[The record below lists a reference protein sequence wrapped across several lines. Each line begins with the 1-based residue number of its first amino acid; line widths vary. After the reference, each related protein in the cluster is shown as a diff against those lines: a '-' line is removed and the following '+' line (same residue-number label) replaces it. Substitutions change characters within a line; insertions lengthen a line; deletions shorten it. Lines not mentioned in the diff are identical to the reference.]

1 MTTIV
6 FEHVPVSEL
15 PHAWRHQLAERA
27 ALPHGPVTIRI
38 ESPDPAP
45 AARRFDLLDGSP
57 DLADVSGYLR
67 SIRAPQYDF
76 TPSGDGD

>member
-15 PHAWRHQLAERA
+15 PLAWRHRLAEQA
-27 ALPHGPVTIRI
+27 ALPHHPVTIRI
-38 ESPDPAP
+38 ESTDPSP
-45 AARRFDLLDGSP
+45 ATRLFDLLDGGP

-67 SIRAPQYDF
+67 TIRTPQYDF

>member
-15 PHAWRHQLAERA
+15 PLAWRHRLAEQA
-27 ALPHGPVTIRI
+27 PLPHRPVTIRI
-38 ESPDPAP
+38 ESPDPVP
-45 AARRFDLLDGSP
+45 GSRLFDLPDGGL
-57 DLADVSGYLR
+57 DLADVSSYLR
-67 SIRAPQYDF
+67 TIRTPQYDF